1 MQIEQ
6 LPQSLQDEIREHTGG
21 NRIEDIDR
29 QTREGQTTYQVAFK
43 RDGEHTELL
52 FNERGQ
58 LVTASG
64 APALTSGKVEY
75 SELPPAVQQMVD
87 TRVQKGEIN
96 DIDRQVKNGNVTYE
110 VGFKQN
116 GEQQEL
122 LLSQDG
128 RILRDVSLGAAAQ
141 AATRRATSVMLS
153 PRKVELSNARKVVI
167 DQLPEKARTVVE
179 SKTAGSRIEDLEVGT
194 WNGRQV
200 YEAAFKEDGKHI
212 ELQVAANGQ
221 VVFDPRFTQRPVA
234 APTAR
239 PVTPTGR
246 AAAVGRPG
254 GPFSGSGQL
263 PADNLVPMTAP
274 QRISTDALP
283 QEVQQA
289 LQRRVPNG
297 EFDEI
302 RRGVWENRVVYQ
314 IQFEQN
320 GRDQFLQLDQT
331 GRLIH
336 DTREPVRR

>member
-1 MQIEQ
+1 M
-6 LPQSLQDEIREHTGG
+6 
-21 NRIEDIDR
+21 
-29 QTREGQTTYQVAFK
+29 
-43 RDGEHTELL
+43 
-52 FNERGQ
+52 
-58 LVTASG
+58 
-64 APALTSGKVEY
+64 
-75 SELPPAVQQMVD
+75 
-87 TRVQKGEIN
+87 
-96 DIDRQVKNGNVTYE
+96 
-110 VGFKQN
+110 
-116 GEQQEL
+116 
-122 LLSQDG
+122 
-128 RILRDVSLGAAAQ
+128 
-141 AATRRATSVMLS
+141 
-153 PRKVELSNARKVVI
+153 RKARKVVI

-194 WNGRQV
+194 WDGRQV

-331 GRLIH
+331 GQVIH